1 MKTTSLHYQKLETES
16 PRSWN
21 AEFDRRYA
29 FSRQTSF
36 HNQSDEPISVISNSN
51 DSVKKP
57 FLSWTASSIDILP
70 SFNPQD
76 ESESGWREE
85 KGSDEKYSV
94 LLFVLSG
101 FSIMRSDGLTF
112 FLVPYDSTPNIT
124 VGAAMGL
131 PANLTTGKA
140 FSAFVAVEFDTYC
153 NNEFDP
159 TNKTHVGININSLNS
174 SAYAIWNSNMTDGG
188 SENEARISYNSSSK
202 NLSVIL
208 GTVSVNNDSAEGVL
222 SFVVDL
228 KDYLPSKVKIG
239 FSASTGTNY
248 ERNNV
253 KSWTFNSTLQIDEPT
268 QPSPSPR
275 PNRRPSP
282 SSNTVTPSPG
292 KKIGENN
299 KKALKKSSRA
309 KQEAE
314 FAIELSM
321 DNDFEAGTG
330 PKKFSYGELFHATNY
345 FADRQKLG
353 EGGFG
358 GVFKGFLR
366 ELDSYVAVKRISK
379 GSKQGMKEYASEVK
393 IISRLR
399 HRNLVQLLGWCHDKR
414 ELLLVYK
421 FMENGSLD
429 YHLFKEKS
437 LLTWAMRYK
446 IAQGLA
452 SALLYLHEEWEQCVV
467 HRDVKSSNVMLDSNF
482 NAKLG
487 NFGLGRLVDHGKDS
501 QTTILVGTR
510 GYVAPEYLI
519 TGKANKES
527 NVYSFG
533 VVALEI
539 ACGRKPIDLEVPES
553 QMRIVEWVWDLYG
566 TNRLLEAAIDPK
578 ICLNFV
584 KKELECLMIVG
595 LWCAHPDHN
604 L

>member
-1 MKTTSLHYQKLETES
+1 MLYYFPLHATALSFNFTNINPMLLNIDITTDPPASILTTTSK
-16 PRSWN
+16 
-21 AEFDRRYA
+21 ARRATY
-29 FSRQTSF
+29 
-36 HNQSDEPISVISNSN
+36 
-51 DSVKKP
+51 KKP
-57 FLSWTASSIDILP
+57 FYLWDEASGNVTD
-70 SFNPQD
+70 FNT
-76 ESESGWREE
+76 
-85 KGSDEKYSV
+85 Y
-94 LLFVLSG
+94 FV
-101 FSIMRSDGLTF
+101 FVIAQYNKRFAPADGLRF
-112 FLVPYDSTPNIT
+112 FLVPYDSTPNIIT
-124 VGAAMGL
+124 GVAMGL
-131 PANLTTGKA
+131 PVNLTTGKA

-174 SAYAIWNSNMTDGG
+174 SAYVVWNSNMTDGG

-208 GTVSVNNDSAEGVL
+208 GTVSVNNDSAEGAL

-239 FSASTGTNY
+239 FLASTGTNY

-253 KSWTFNSTLQIDEPT
+253 KSWTFNSTLQINEPT
-268 QPSPSPR
+268 QPSPSP
-275 PNRRPSP
+275 RPSP

-299 KKALKKSSRA
+299 KKALVVELIVSS
-309 KQEAE
+309 
-314 FAIELSM
+314 FVLVL
-321 DNDFEAGTG
+321 G
-330 PKKFSYGELFHATNY
+330 PKKFSYGELFRATNY
-345 FADRQKLG
+345 FADEQKLG

-366 ELDSYVAVKRISK
+366 ELDSYITVKRISK
-379 GSKQGMKEYASEVK
+379 GSKQGIKEYASEVK
-393 IISRLR
+393 IISQLR

-437 LLTWAMRYK
+437 LLMWTMRYK
-446 IAQGLA
+446 IAQGLT
-452 SALLYLHEEWEQCVV
+452 SALLYLQEEWEQCVV

-487 NFGLGRLVDHGKDS
+487 DFGLARLVDHGKDS
-501 QTTILVGTR
+501 QTTILAGTR
-510 GYVAPEYLI
+510 GYMTPEYLI

-539 ACGRKPIDLEVPES
+539 ACRRKPIDLEVPKS

-566 TNRLLEAAIDPK
+566 TNWLLEAAIDPK

-584 KKELECLMIVG
+584 KKEMECLMIVG
-595 LWCAHPDHN
+595 LWCAYPDHN

>member
-1 MKTTSLHYQKLETES
+1 MAMPVCNSSNPLFPSTSGNVTDFNTY
-16 PRSWN
+16 
-21 AEFDRRYA
+21 FV
-29 FSRQTSF
+29 F
-36 HNQSDEPISVISNSN
+36 VIAQYN
-51 DSVKKP
+51 KRFAP
-57 FLSWTASSIDILP
+57 A
-70 SFNPQD
+70 
-76 ESESGWREE
+76 
-85 KGSDEKYSV
+85 
-94 LLFVLSG
+94 
-101 FSIMRSDGLTF
+101 DGLTF

-299 KKALKKSSRA
+299 KKALVVELIVSSFVLKKSSRA

-510 GYVAPEYLI
+510 GYVAPECLI

-527 NVYSFG
+527 NIYSFG